1 MYENEKKIEKSIG
14 IMKETVIRDK
24 FNNQMQNII
33 HKKREKSRVVY
44 QNRSKK
50 RPTVIQ
56 NNFQMKLF

>member
-14 IMKETVIRDK
+14 IMKENVIVAK
-24 FNNQMQNII
+24 FHNQMQNII
-33 HKKREKSRVVY
+33 HKKTEKSRVVY